1 MALPQTIDPSTLN
14 LSGRPAMATTTA
26 PSTTTSAGSPGY
38 AMPRV
43 EDVKNE
49 VPPALGA
56 LFGGML
62 GYAAENRGSAGSK
75 SGNANANAPGGNS
88 NANPLGSILSNLI
101 KNAGKPSTT
110 PGSTP
115 TGDIGNV
122 NSIKFPAG
130 TTQETID
137 AQYGKTNGQS
147 NVVISGV
154 NPGDGQVIAT
164 PNYDIGGGNLSGN
177 GSATGNQTEPGGGGY
192 DPNVPDTEQY
202 YTNDNGDIY
211 DYAGDLMFAY
221 NNGYYMDPTDYS
233 MYDATTFDPV
243 DGQSVYAN
251 FFDIPVFDSSGTTS
265 LDGYDFSNY
274 SPADWGSFYVK
285 NGGSINKS
293 GLPTPLFANGGGVR
307 GYADGSLI
315 EAATAMAP
323 SSSLGSSPVTTAAS
337 TSSTG
342 TDTSSFGDLING
354 LLSNKTLTG
363 AGLGAILTS
372 LINSNSTQPVNKG
385 VDMTALGTLKPRT
398 TPVGGPAKFVPYSEY
413 GTPTAP
419 YDYSALYNNLGVSP
433 FGGSTGAAAPTL
445 SPTAPGATPTTPTA
459 PVTTSTGGLPTT
471 TSPTIPTAPTGTTP
485 VTPAAPLYFTDDDGN
500 IYDAD
505 GNLVY
510 DSTTSTA
517 VASTGAAASPVAPS
531 ASPLAA
537 ASTLAPTSSGDS
549 YYSYGTA
556 VTPSSVLGAK
566 KGGSIK
572 MADGGSSG
580 LAVSSTASPS
590 DSLGGLAYNDLQSGW
605 NQDDLL
611 KAIRSFYPD
620 NLSPWLQ
627 PGQTE
632 DDYINSVARQYDGL
646 TGTPIRL
653 RSYNQQPDGGF
664 QLGLDPNNTQYI
676 PSDFYA
682 QNDSTTPTT
691 TPIYDLVKDTPLP
704 YERNDVSVTSTGTD
718 FPPVMYNQGMPE
730 QRQDLMPTQGPAMP
744 TQGPAMP
751 QQTPFSSSPTF
762 RYSGANN
769 PLLTGLRQ
777 PTPGQQPFMLMPDGT
792 FAPREEISTSRQ
804 YADGGY
810 VPPPNFSSAAAQL
823 AYSSS
828 MRDPS
833 IPYSSGVVSTP
844 GTVTRGGYRPP
855 SARPVTPTMPAQN
868 NNYLNSQY
876 LNTWQKSFPGYRAP
890 ALDGKGYI
898 GGPGTVGPFSMYGK
912 PFAEGGDIGEN
923 IPYQTNLHIPQID
936 GRNDYREGG
945 NYVEGPG
952 DGQSDDIPAML
963 ADGEYVIDAE
973 TVAQLGNGSN
983 KAGARILDE
992 FRENIRSHKRS
1003 APTHKIPPKSKSA
1016 LAYLKGA
1023 K

>member
-1 MALPQTIDPSTLN
+1 
-14 LSGRPAMATTTA
+14 
-26 PSTTTSAGSPGY
+26 
-38 AMPRV
+38 
-43 EDVKNE
+43 
-49 VPPALGA
+49 
-56 LFGGML
+56 
-62 GYAAENRGSAGSK
+62 
-75 SGNANANAPGGNS
+75 
-88 NANPLGSILSNLI
+88 
-101 KNAGKPSTT
+101 
-110 PGSTP
+110 
-115 TGDIGNV
+115 
-122 NSIKFPAG
+122 
-130 TTQETID
+130 
-137 AQYGKTNGQS
+137 
-147 NVVISGV
+147 
-154 NPGDGQVIAT
+154 
-164 PNYDIGGGNLSGN
+164 
-177 GSATGNQTEPGGGGY
+177 
-192 DPNVPDTEQY
+192 
-202 YTNDNGDIY
+202 
-211 DYAGDLMFAY
+211 
-221 NNGYYMDPTDYS
+221 
-233 MYDATTFDPV
+233 
-243 DGQSVYAN
+243 
-251 FFDIPVFDSSGTTS
+251 
-265 LDGYDFSNY
+265 
-274 SPADWGSFYVK
+274 
-285 NGGSINKS
+285 
-293 GLPTPLFANGGGVR
+293 
-307 GYADGSLI
+307 
-315 EAATAMAP
+315 
-323 SSSLGSSPVTTAAS
+323 
-337 TSSTG
+337 
-342 TDTSSFGDLING
+342 
-354 LLSNKTLTG
+354 
-363 AGLGAILTS
+363 
-372 LINSNSTQPVNKG
+372 
-385 VDMTALGTLKPRT
+385 
-398 TPVGGPAKFVPYSEY
+398 
-413 GTPTAP
+413 
-419 YDYSALYNNLGVSP
+419 
-433 FGGSTGAAAPTL
+433 
-445 SPTAPGATPTTPTA
+445 
-459 PVTTSTGGLPTT
+459 
-471 TSPTIPTAPTGTTP
+471 
-485 VTPAAPLYFTDDDGN
+485 
-500 IYDAD
+500 
-505 GNLVY
+505 
-510 DSTTSTA
+510 
-517 VASTGAAASPVAPS
+517 
-531 ASPLAA
+531 
-537 ASTLAPTSSGDS
+537 
-549 YYSYGTA
+549 
-556 VTPSSVLGAK
+556 
-566 KGGSIK
+566 